1 MNKKINSKITGT
13 GSFAPP
19 RILTNYDLEKM
30 VETSDEW
37 IITRTGIKERR
48 IAEDGTAPSDLA
60 LKASEIAL
68 KEAGL
73 EPDQIDLILVGTV
86 TPDYILPSTACI
98 LQDKLKAKNSAV
110 LDIVAAC
117 SGFIYGLSIASAF
130 IAIGQYKNVLVI
142 GVETLSKIVNWED
155 RNTCV
160 LFGDGAGAAVVS
172 ATNEDN
178 KGILGTFLSGDG
190 SLANL
195 LHIPVGGAKIPLTK
209 ENFDLKQ
216 HYICM
221 AGSEVFKS
229 AVRAMEDAAEHIIEK
244 VGLSPEQIDLV
255 IPHQANIRII
265 EALAKRLKLPMEK
278 VYVNIDRYGNTSAAS
293 VPIALDE
300 ARKKG
305 LIKEGSN
312 TVLVAFGAGF
322 TWGSAVIRW

>member
-1 MNKKINSKITGT
+1 MHKGINAKITGT
-13 GSFAPP
+13 GSFAPSKV
-19 RILTNYDLEKM
+19 LTNYDLEKM
-30 VETSDEW
+30 VDTSDEW
-37 IITRTGIKERR
+37 IITRTGIRERR
-48 IAEDGTAPSDLA
+48 IAEDGTGTSDLS
-60 LKASEIAL
+60 LEASRIAL
-68 KEAGL
+68 EEAEL

-86 TPDYILPSTACI
+86 TPDYLLPSTACI
-98 LQDKLKAKNSAV
+98 LQDKLKAKNAAV
-110 LDIVAAC
+110 LDVVAAC
-117 SGFIYGLSIASAF
+117 SGFLYGLSIASAF
-130 IAIGQYKNVLVI
+130 IAVGQYKNVLVI
-142 GVETLSKIVNWED
+142 GVETLSKITNWED

-172 ATNEDN
+172 ATTEDR
-178 KGILGTFLSGDG
+178 GILGTYLSGDG

-195 LHIPVGGAKIPLTK
+195 LHIPLGGCKVPLTK

-216 HYICM
+216 HYISM
-221 AGSEVFKS
+221 QGNEVFKS
-229 AVRAMEDAAEHIIEK
+229 AVRAMESAAKHIIQM
-244 VGLSPEQIDLV
+244 VGLSSEEVDLL

-265 EALAKRLKLPMEK
+265 EALAKRLKVPMDK

-305 LIKEGSN
+305 VIKEGSN

>member
-1 MNKKINSKITGT
+1 MNTKINSKITGT

-37 IITRTGIKERR
+37 IMTRSGIKERR

-60 LKASEIAL
+60 KEASWIAL
-68 KEAGL
+68 KEAHL
-73 EPDQIDLILVGTV
+73 EPDQIDLILLGTV

-98 LQDKLKAKNSAV
+98 LQDKLKAKNAAV

-130 IAIGQYKNVLVI
+130 IAIGQYKNILVI
-142 GVETLSKIVNWED
+142 GVETLSKITNWED

-172 ATNEDN
+172 ATTED

-190 SLANL
+190 SLSNL
-195 LHIPVGGAKIPLTK
+195 LHIPVGGSKAPLTK
-209 ENFDLKQ
+209 ENIDLKQ

-221 AGSEVFKS
+221 QGSEVFKS
-229 AVRAMEDAAEHIIEK
+229 AVRAMEDAAEHIIRK
-244 VGLSPEQIDLV
+244 VGLTPEDIDLL

-265 EALAKRLKLPMEK
+265 EALAKRLKLPMER

-300 ARKKG
+300 ARKNG
-305 LIKEGSN
+305 RIKEGSN